1 MLYKQTTQTPNVLF
15 DVLLKSLSR
24 SELTVL
30 LTIIRKTIG
39 MVNPFNTNQ
48 RLERAWI
55 SQRLFSICT
64 GLSGR
69 SVSNAIDSLVRQHL
83 ITVTNRQGHHLKTR
97 ASRRGVFK
105 LYYSSSLLL
114 EQNQEKRK
122 SSEVTCL
129 NPVTNGHTIKLTET
143 KLLCEQRSQGFKKIQ
158 RISDR
163 ERILQILHQQKKK

>member
-1 MLYKQTTQTPNVLF
+1 MYYKQTTQTPNVLF
-15 DVLLKSLSR
+15 DVHLKTLSR
-24 SELTVL
+24 SELAVL

-39 MVNPFNTNQ
+39 MVNPLNTNQ

-55 SQRLFSICT
+55 SQRLFRICT

-69 SVSNAIDSLVRQHL
+69 SVSNAIDSLVKQHL
-83 ITVTNRQGHHLKTR
+83 ITVTNQQGQPLKTK

-105 LYYSSSLLL
+105 LHYSSSLLL

-122 SSEVTCL
+122 SSDLTCD
-129 NPVTNGHTIKLTET
+129 NPVTFSHTIKLTKT
-143 KLLCEQRSQGFKKIQ
+143 KLLYEQKSQGFK
-158 RISDR
+158 RVYRLSDK